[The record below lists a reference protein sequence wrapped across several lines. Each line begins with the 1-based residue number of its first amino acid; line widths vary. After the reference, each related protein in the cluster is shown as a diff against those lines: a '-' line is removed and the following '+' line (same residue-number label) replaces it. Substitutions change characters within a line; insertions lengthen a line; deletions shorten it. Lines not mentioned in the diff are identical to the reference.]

1 MSNYNYL
8 TLTEENGIGVLTIAR
23 PKMLNALSTEVM
35 EELDLVLEQIENDFN
50 IQVLIV
56 TGAGEKAFVAGAD
69 IAEMKD
75 KNVFDGRDFSTFGN
89 SVFTKLADLRQ
100 PTIAA
105 INGFALGGGCELAL
119 ACDIRLGSTNTK
131 LGQPEVGLGIIP
143 GFGGTQ
149 RLSRI
154 VGIGVAKELIFTGKN
169 INAQEGLRIGLLNQ
183 VVPNEELEMSARK
196 MAESIQKNAP
206 FAVELSKEVI
216 NAGAEMTLA
225 DGLRFE
231 AEVFGSLFST
241 SDQKEGM
248 EAFVNKRKPDFKRG

>member
-8 TLTEENGIGVLTIAR
+8 TLTEENGVGVLTIAR

-75 KNVFDGRDFSTFGN
+75 KNVFDGRDFSAFGN